1 MTITEINLITFS
13 PTCTSKQIGEAIV
26 RGTGI
31 TGVNFVD
38 LTLQTTEQKEFGSD
52 ALAVITVPVYGG
64 HVAPLALE
72 RMKDFR
78 AGGTPAVI
86 VVVYGNRAYEKA
98 LAELDAFVSGLGF
111 KVIAGGTFVGEHSY
125 SSDRYPI
132 AAGRPDDDDLKF
144 AEEFGAKVRTK
155 LENAA
160 DAEHLYGVDVQKIQR
175 PKQPFLPL
183 LRFLRRV
190 IKLRKNGVPMPR
202 TPQSLY
208 TLRPVREAL
217 SCRCH
222 CERGGV
228 RDECREMHPLLCLR
242 EGVPSEGTHVRYTL
256 RRFVA
261 RLFPTSE
268 GKSHYSL
275 TIRTSVTLRVCSST
289 RKRLSVR
296 SPTSQTMSSPQHNT
310 HWRCFCRRE
319 NLRSVR

>member
-13 PTCTSKQIGEAIV
+13 PTHTSKQIGEAIV
-26 RGTGI
+26 RGMGI
-31 TGVNFVD
+31 ADVSFVD
-38 LTLQTTEQKEFGSD
+38 MTLQAPEKKEFGSD

-72 RMKDFR
+72 RMKDLR
-78 AGGTPAVI
+78 ADGTPVVI

-98 LAELDAFVSGLGF
+98 LTELDAFVSGLGF

-202 TPQSLY
+202 TPQ
-208 TLRPVREAL
+208 V
-217 SCRCH
+217 
-222 CERGGV
+222 
-228 RDECREMHPLLCLR
+228 D
-242 EGVPSEGTHVRYTL
+242 
-256 RRFVA
+256 
-261 RLFPTSE
+261 
-268 GKSHYSL
+268 
-275 TIRTSVTLRVCSST
+275 
-289 RKRLSVR
+289 
-296 SPTSQTMSSPQHNT
+296 
-310 HWRCFCRRE
+310 E
-319 NLRSVR
+319 NLCTHCGLCVKRCPAGAIVKGEECVTNAEKCIRCCACVKGCPQKARTFDTPFAALLHDCFQRPKENRIIL

>member
-72 RMKDFR
+72 RMKDLR
-78 AGGTPAVI
+78 ADGTPVVI

-98 LAELDAFVSGLGF
+98 LTELDAFVSGLGF

-202 TPQSLY
+202 TPQ
-208 TLRPVREAL
+208 V
-217 SCRCH
+217 
-222 CERGGV
+222 
-228 RDECREMHPLLCLR
+228 D
-242 EGVPSEGTHVRYTL
+242 
-256 RRFVA
+256 
-261 RLFPTSE
+261 
-268 GKSHYSL
+268 
-275 TIRTSVTLRVCSST
+275 
-289 RKRLSVR
+289 
-296 SPTSQTMSSPQHNT
+296 
-310 HWRCFCRRE
+310 E
-319 NLRSVR
+319 NLCTHCGLCVKRCPAGAIVKGEECVTNAEKCIRCCACVKGCPQKARTFDTPFAALLHDCFQRPKENRIIL

>member
-38 LTLQTTEQKEFGSD
+38 LTLQTTEQKEFSSD

-72 RMKDFR
+72 RMKDLR
-78 AGGTPAVI
+78 ADGTPVVI

-98 LAELDAFVSGLGF
+98 LTELDAFVSGLGF

-202 TPQSLY
+202 TPQ
-208 TLRPVREAL
+208 V
-217 SCRCH
+217 
-222 CERGGV
+222 
-228 RDECREMHPLLCLR
+228 D
-242 EGVPSEGTHVRYTL
+242 
-256 RRFVA
+256 
-261 RLFPTSE
+261 
-268 GKSHYSL
+268 
-275 TIRTSVTLRVCSST
+275 
-289 RKRLSVR
+289 
-296 SPTSQTMSSPQHNT
+296 
-310 HWRCFCRRE
+310 E
-319 NLRSVR
+319 NLCTHCGLCVKRCPAGAIVKGEECVTNAEKCIRCCACLKGCPQKARTFDTPFAALLHDCFQRPKENRIIL

>member
-72 RMKDFR
+72 RMKDLR
-78 AGGTPAVI
+78 ADGTPVVI

-98 LAELDAFVSGLGF
+98 LTELDAFVSGLGF

-202 TPQSLY
+202 TPQ
-208 TLRPVREAL
+208 V
-217 SCRCH
+217 
-222 CERGGV
+222 
-228 RDECREMHPLLCLR
+228 D
-242 EGVPSEGTHVRYTL
+242 
-256 RRFVA
+256 
-261 RLFPTSE
+261 
-268 GKSHYSL
+268 
-275 TIRTSVTLRVCSST
+275 
-289 RKRLSVR
+289 
-296 SPTSQTMSSPQHNT
+296 
-310 HWRCFCRRE
+310 E
-319 NLRSVR
+319 NLCTHCGLCVKRCPAGAIVKGEECVTNAEKCIRCCACVKGCPQKARMFDTPFAALLHDCFQRPKENRIIL

>member
-38 LTLQTTEQKEFGSD
+38 LTLQTTEQKEFSSD

-72 RMKDFR
+72 RMKDLR
-78 AGGTPAVI
+78 ADGTPVVI

-98 LAELDAFVSGLGF
+98 LTELDAFVSGLGF

-202 TPQSLY
+202 TPQ
-208 TLRPVREAL
+208 V
-217 SCRCH
+217 
-222 CERGGV
+222 
-228 RDECREMHPLLCLR
+228 D
-242 EGVPSEGTHVRYTL
+242 
-256 RRFVA
+256 
-261 RLFPTSE
+261 
-268 GKSHYSL
+268 
-275 TIRTSVTLRVCSST
+275 
-289 RKRLSVR
+289 
-296 SPTSQTMSSPQHNT
+296 
-310 HWRCFCRRE
+310 E
-319 NLRSVR
+319 NLCTHCGLCVKRCPAGAIVKGEECVTNAEKCIRCCACVKGCPQKARTFDTPFAALLHDCFQRPKENRIIL

>member
-38 LTLQTTEQKEFGSD
+38 LTLQTTEQKEFSSD

-72 RMKDFR
+72 RMKDLR
-78 AGGTPAVI
+78 ADGTPAVI

-98 LAELDAFVSGLGF
+98 LTELDAFVSGLGF

-155 LENAA
+155 LGNAA

-190 IKLRKNGVPMPR
+190 MKLRKNGVPMPR
-202 TPQSLY
+202 TPQ
-208 TLRPVREAL
+208 V
-217 SCRCH
+217 
-222 CERGGV
+222 
-228 RDECREMHPLLCLR
+228 D
-242 EGVPSEGTHVRYTL
+242 
-256 RRFVA
+256 
-261 RLFPTSE
+261 
-268 GKSHYSL
+268 
-275 TIRTSVTLRVCSST
+275 
-289 RKRLSVR
+289 
-296 SPTSQTMSSPQHNT
+296 
-310 HWRCFCRRE
+310 E
-319 NLRSVR
+319 NLCTHCGLCVKRCPAGAIVKGEECVTNAEKCIRCCACVKGCPQKARTFDTPFAALLHDCFQRPKENRIIL

>member
-13 PTCTSKQIGEAIV
+13 PTHTSKQIGEAIV
-26 RGTGI
+26 RGMGI
-31 TGVNFVD
+31 ADVSFVD
-38 LTLQTTEQKEFGSD
+38 MTLQAPEKKEFGSD

-72 RMKDFR
+72 RMKDLR
-78 AGGTPAVI
+78 ADGTPAVI

-98 LAELDAFVSGLGF
+98 LVELDAFVSGLGF

-144 AEEFGAKVRTK
+144 AEEFGAKVRIK
-155 LENAA
+155 LSNAA

-202 TPQSLY
+202 TPQ
-208 TLRPVREAL
+208 V
-217 SCRCH
+217 
-222 CERGGV
+222 
-228 RDECREMHPLLCLR
+228 D
-242 EGVPSEGTHVRYTL
+242 
-256 RRFVA
+256 
-261 RLFPTSE
+261 
-268 GKSHYSL
+268 
-275 TIRTSVTLRVCSST
+275 
-289 RKRLSVR
+289 
-296 SPTSQTMSSPQHNT
+296 
-310 HWRCFCRRE
+310 E
-319 NLRSVR
+319 NLCTHCGLCVKRCPAGAIVKGEECVTNAEKCIRCCACVKGCPQKARTFDTPFAALLHDCFQRPKENRIIL

>member
-72 RMKDFR
+72 RMKDLR
-78 AGGTPAVI
+78 ADGTPAVI

-98 LAELDAFVSGLGF
+98 LTELDAFVSGLGF

-202 TPQSLY
+202 TPQ
-208 TLRPVREAL
+208 V
-217 SCRCH
+217 
-222 CERGGV
+222 
-228 RDECREMHPLLCLR
+228 D
-242 EGVPSEGTHVRYTL
+242 
-256 RRFVA
+256 
-261 RLFPTSE
+261 
-268 GKSHYSL
+268 
-275 TIRTSVTLRVCSST
+275 
-289 RKRLSVR
+289 
-296 SPTSQTMSSPQHNT
+296 
-310 HWRCFCRRE
+310 E
-319 NLRSVR
+319 NLCTHCGLCVKRCPAGAIVKGEECVTNAEKCIRCCACVKGCPQKARTFDTPFAALLHDCFQRPKENRIIL

>member
-72 RMKDFR
+72 RMKDLR
-78 AGGTPAVI
+78 ADGTPVVI

-98 LAELDAFVSGLGF
+98 LTELDAFVSGLGF

-144 AEEFGAKVRTK
+144 AEEFGANVRTK

-202 TPQSLY
+202 TPQ
-208 TLRPVREAL
+208 V
-217 SCRCH
+217 
-222 CERGGV
+222 
-228 RDECREMHPLLCLR
+228 D
-242 EGVPSEGTHVRYTL
+242 
-256 RRFVA
+256 
-261 RLFPTSE
+261 
-268 GKSHYSL
+268 
-275 TIRTSVTLRVCSST
+275 
-289 RKRLSVR
+289 
-296 SPTSQTMSSPQHNT
+296 
-310 HWRCFCRRE
+310 E
-319 NLRSVR
+319 NLCTHCGLCVKRCPAGAIVKGEECVTNAEKCIRCCACVKGCPQKARTFDTPFAALLHDCFQRPKENRIIL

>member
-1 MTITEINLITFS
+1 MGFHIQISCFFKQNILSLFRNKRLVMTITEINLITFS

-72 RMKDFR
+72 RMKDLR
-78 AGGTPAVI
+78 ADGTPVVI

-98 LAELDAFVSGLGF
+98 LTELDAFVSGLGF

-202 TPQSLY
+202 TPQ
-208 TLRPVREAL
+208 V
-217 SCRCH
+217 
-222 CERGGV
+222 
-228 RDECREMHPLLCLR
+228 D
-242 EGVPSEGTHVRYTL
+242 
-256 RRFVA
+256 
-261 RLFPTSE
+261 
-268 GKSHYSL
+268 
-275 TIRTSVTLRVCSST
+275 
-289 RKRLSVR
+289 
-296 SPTSQTMSSPQHNT
+296 
-310 HWRCFCRRE
+310 E
-319 NLRSVR
+319 NLCTHCGLCVKRCPAGAIVKGEECVTNAEKCIRCCACVKGCPQKARTFDTPFAALLHDCFQRPKENRIIL